1 MKPSTVGIVV
11 LGAVLALI
19 AATFLRQVTLDR
31 PTVVGVLF
39 GAGLG
44 GLNIVL
50 GYYATSRALRKGTAA
65 ALRTVLGGFFVRL
78 CTLVALLFWFHS
90 QAWVNEVA
98 FALSFMVF
106 FLVFL
111 AIEVRMVQRSLN
123 GSGRPA

>member
-1 MKPSTVGIVV
+1 VKASTVGILV
-11 LGAVLALI
+11 LGAVLVLVVV
-19 AATFLRQVTLDR
+19 TFLREMTLDR
-31 PTVVGVLF
+31 PTVVGVLC

-44 GLNIVL
+44 ALNIVL
-50 GYYATSRALRKGTAA
+50 GYAATSRALRRGTAA

-78 CTLVALLFWFHS
+78 VTLVALLFWFHS
-90 QAWVNEVA
+90 QDWVNEIA

-123 GSGRPA
+123 GSRRPA

>member
-1 MKPSTVGIVV
+1 VKSSTVGVLV
-11 LGAVLALI
+11 LGAVLVLI
-19 AATFLRQVTLDR
+19 VATFLREMTLDR
-31 PTVVGVLF
+31 PTIIGVLL

-44 GLNIVL
+44 ALNIVL
-50 GYYATSRALRKGTAA
+50 GYAATSRALRKGTAT

-78 CTLVALLFWFHS
+78 VTLVALLLYFHS
-90 QAWVNEVA
+90 QAWVNEIA

-123 GSGRPA
+123 GSRRPA